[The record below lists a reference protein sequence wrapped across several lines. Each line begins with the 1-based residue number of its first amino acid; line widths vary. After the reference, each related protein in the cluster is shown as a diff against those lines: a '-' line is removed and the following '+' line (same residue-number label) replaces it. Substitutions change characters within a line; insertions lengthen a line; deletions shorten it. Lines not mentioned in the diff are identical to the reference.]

1 MEKERNRNLMLY
13 EFKCGHSAAAAT
25 RNICRI
31 EGAGTVKESTC
42 RRWFAIFRTG
52 KEGLRDKNRSGRP
65 LAYNL
70 EDFVACQNATIHLAG
85 VGGPRD
91 PTIAR
96 GTRPGVSKITH
107 GT

>member
-42 RRWFAIFRTG
+42 RRWFAKFLNG
-52 KEGLRDKNRSGRP
+52 EKGFEDKNRSGRKSP
-65 LAYNL
+65 SSNVVELSFWDKDSWKSLTLMAN
-70 EDFVACQNATIHLAG
+70 I
-85 VGGPRD
+85 
-91 PTIAR
+91 
-96 GTRPGVSKITH
+96 
-107 GT
+107 

>member
-42 RRWFAIFRTG
+42 RRWFAKFRTVE
-52 KEGLRDKNRSGRP
+52 EGLRDKNRSGRP

-70 EDFVACQNATIHLAG
+70 EYFQQTIEGNPRTSVRRLATELLLSKS
-85 VGGPRD
+85 
-91 PTIAR
+91 TI
-96 GTRPGVSKITH
+96 
-107 GT
+107 